1 MKIVSYPP
9 KTQRKEDM
17 YQFID
22 AIDKVKFDEEFS
34 DVSDNIKNDC
44 KRLASKSFQM
54 LLLK

>member
-44 KRLASKSFQM
+44 KRLESKSFPM